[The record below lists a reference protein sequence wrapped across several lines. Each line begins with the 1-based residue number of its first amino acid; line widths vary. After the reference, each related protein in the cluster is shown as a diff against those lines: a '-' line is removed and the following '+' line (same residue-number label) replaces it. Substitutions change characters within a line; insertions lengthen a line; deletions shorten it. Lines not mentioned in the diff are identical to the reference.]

1 MNNETKIEANESIED
16 IVQSNELT
24 EGSKRGT
31 LKKVGIGLC
40 LSTAA
45 AGIIT
50 LVVVKNKNRICD
62 LMAKVLKKNGF
73 AVTKLTS
80 NTSTEDAE
88 ALAEEWVK
96 SQSPED
102 EDFVNIFDK
111 EN

>member
-16 IVQSNELT
+16 LVQSNELT
-24 EGSKRGT
+24 DGSKRGM
-31 LKKVGIGLC
+31 LNKVGIGLC
-40 LSTAA
+40 LTTAA
-45 AGIIT
+45 VGIIT
-50 LVVVKNKNRICD
+50 IVVVKNKDRICN
-62 LMAKVLKKNGF
+62 LMAKALKKNGF

>member
-1 MNNETKIEANESIED
+1 
-16 IVQSNELT
+16 
-24 EGSKRGT
+24 
-31 LKKVGIGLC
+31 
-40 LSTAA
+40 
-45 AGIIT
+45 
-50 LVVVKNKNRICD
+50 
-62 LMAKVLKKNGF
+62 MAKALKKNGF

>member
-40 LSTAA
+40 LATAA

-50 LVVVKNKNRICD
+50 LVVVKNKDRICD

-73 AVTKLTS
+73 AVTKLTN